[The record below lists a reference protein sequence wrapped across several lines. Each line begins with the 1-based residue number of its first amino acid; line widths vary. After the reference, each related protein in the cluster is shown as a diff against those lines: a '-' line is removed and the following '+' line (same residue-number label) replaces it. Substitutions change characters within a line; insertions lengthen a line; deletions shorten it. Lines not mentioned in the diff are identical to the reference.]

1 LEQIGIPRERVMR
14 WDRGVDTGRFDP
26 ALRRRRE
33 DDGTIRVLYS
43 GRITRE
49 KGVELLAETFLAAR
63 ARDERLHLM
72 VAGGGPE
79 QERLASLLGADAS
92 FLGWLQ
98 GAELAQA
105 YADADV
111 FLFPSSTDTFG
122 QVILEAQASGLPVL
136 AVAEGGPLSLIE
148 DGSTGLLR
156 EASVPVLVEALLELA
171 AAPLRRQAL
180 AAAAVR
186 KARGRTWER
195 TLELLADGYTR
206 ALDGAPATDNARRAA

>member
-1 LEQIGIPRERVMR
+1 M
-14 WDRGVDTGRFDP
+14 
-26 ALRRRRE
+26 
-33 DDGTIRVLYS
+33 LYS

-79 QERLASLLGADAS
+79 QERLASLLGAHAS
-92 FLGWLQ
+92 FLGWLE

-122 QVILEAQASGLPVL
+122 QVILEAQASGLPVV

-148 DGSTGLLR
+148 DGVDGPAAR
-156 EASVPVLVEALLELA
+156 GERAGARRGAARAGRRA
-171 AAPLRRQAL
+171 AAPAGAGRGRAAHGRGAGRGSGRSSCSADGLPRALERRARRGRRAEGGVSLPASPLLHRNGLRR
-180 AAAAVR
+180 
-186 KARGRTWER
+186 RGRGS
-195 TLELLADGYTR
+195 A
-206 ALDGAPATDNARRAA
+206 